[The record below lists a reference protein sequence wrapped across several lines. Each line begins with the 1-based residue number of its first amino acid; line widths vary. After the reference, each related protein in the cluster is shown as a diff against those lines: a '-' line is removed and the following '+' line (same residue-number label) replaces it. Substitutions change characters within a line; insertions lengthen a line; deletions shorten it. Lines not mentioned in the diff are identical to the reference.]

1 MPQLVLGP
9 LLRYVGDTEATVWV
23 ETDAACEVAVLDH
36 SSRTFEVEGHHYAL
50 VCIKGLTPG
59 TATEY
64 EVALG
69 EEKVWPPED
78 HDFPPSL
85 IRTLDPDGVLRVSF
99 GSCRVAYAH
108 RKPYTLPKDKHPEGR
123 EVDALYALARRMR
136 STSPEHWP
144 HLLLMLGDQVYADE
158 ASPKVR
164 EFIESRRDP
173 KEPPGYEVADFEEYV
188 RLYYESWGD
197 TDPSL
202 RWLLST
208 VSTAMIWD
216 DHDVHDDWNTSDVW
230 LEEMR
235 RKPWWEK
242 RISAGVMSYWI
253 YQHIGN
259 VEPHHLDDDEMY
271 DRVMNCDGDAGPML
285 REWSHEVAHEVGGAR
300 WSYMRNLCHTRLV
313 MMDSRGGRVLDPAK
327 RAMVDDEEWRFVKA
341 ATAAG
346 QYDHLLL
353 GTSLPVVLGPALHNI
368 EAWNEAL
375 AGGRWGG
382 AAAKLG
388 EKMRRALDLEHW
400 PAFHASYRRMCALL
414 RDVGAGRRGPAP
426 ASICV
431 LSGDVHHAYLA
442 QIGFRPQ
449 DGVQSAVWQAVCS
462 PFRNPLNTREKRTIL
477 AGWTRGAGRLTRR
490 LARGAKVPDPE
501 VGWRL
506 AHDRPWFNNQVAMLE
521 LEGRS
526 AKFRL
531 EKALPDE
538 TGGSRV
544 RIEEVFSR
552 SIAPNLEFARP

>member
-1 MPQLVLGP
+1 VPRLVLGP

-23 ETDAACEVAVLDH
+23 ETDAACEVVVLDH
-36 SSRTFEVEGHHYAL
+36 SSRTFEVDGHHYAL

-64 EVALG
+64 EVALDG
-69 EEKVWPPED
+69 EQVWPPED

-99 GSCRVAYAH
+99 GSCRTAYAH
-108 RKPYTLPKDKHPEGR
+108 RRPYTLPKDKHPDGR

-136 STSPEHWP
+136 KTSPEHWP
-144 HLLLMLGDQVYADE
+144 HVLLMLGDQVYADE

-173 KEPPGYEVADFEEYV
+173 NEPPGYEVADFEEYV

-208 VSTAMIWD
+208 VSSAMIWD

-230 LEEMR
+230 VEQMR

-259 VEPHHLDDDEMY
+259 LEPHHLDDDEMY
-271 DRVMNCDGDAGPML
+271 DRVMNRDGDVGPML

-341 ATAAG
+341 ATGAG
-346 QYDHLLL
+346 EYDHLLL
-353 GTSLPVVLGPALHNI
+353 GTSLPWLLSPAMHWL
-368 EAWNEAL
+368 EAWNEAVC
-375 AGGRWGG
+375 GG
-382 AAAKLG
+382 AWGRSASRVG
-388 EKMRRALDLEHW
+388 EKIRQGLDLEHW
-400 PAFHASYRRMCALL
+400 AAFQRSFEDLERLTAE
-414 RDVGAGRRGPAP
+414 VGSGRRTEGEPPAT
-426 ASICV
+426 IV
-431 LSGDVHHAYLA
+431 TLSGDVHHAYLMEV
-442 QIGFRPQ
+442 GFPR
-449 DGVQSAVWQAVCS
+449 DAGVKSSVYQAVCS
-462 PFRNPLNTREKRTIL
+462 PFRNPLNRRERLTIRL
-477 AGWTRGAGRLTRR
+477 AGTRGMDLAAHALAKAAGVREPGIR
-490 LARGAKVPDPE
+490 
-501 VGWRL
+501 WRL
-506 AHDRPWFNNQVAMLE
+506 AGGQEPWFDNQVGTIE
-521 LEGRS
+521 LEGRR
-526 AKFRL
+526 ARL
-531 EKALPDE
+531 FVEKTIPDGEGDPSLE
-538 TGGSRV
+538 TV
-544 RIEEVFSR
+544 INCWL
-552 SIAPNLEFARP
+552 AD